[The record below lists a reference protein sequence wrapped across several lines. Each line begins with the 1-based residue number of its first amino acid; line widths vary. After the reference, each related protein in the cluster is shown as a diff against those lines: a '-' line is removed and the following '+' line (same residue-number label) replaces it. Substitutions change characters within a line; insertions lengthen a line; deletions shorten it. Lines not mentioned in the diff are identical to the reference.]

1 MSSSASASSAPLTRK
16 VCAVSQ
22 SDVVKVNIAGVHV
35 TSGSPVA
42 FLRIVTLTVPAGS
55 LASFTETSPAVP
67 SAIVSVAG
75 ETMNASS
82 SSSSTFAVN
91 VSPGAPS

>member
-22 SDVVKVNIAGVHV
+22 SDVVKVSVAGVHV

-55 LASFTETSPAVP
+55 LASFTETSPAVL
-67 SAIVSVAG
+67 AISSVAG

-91 VSPGAPS
+91 VSPGAAS